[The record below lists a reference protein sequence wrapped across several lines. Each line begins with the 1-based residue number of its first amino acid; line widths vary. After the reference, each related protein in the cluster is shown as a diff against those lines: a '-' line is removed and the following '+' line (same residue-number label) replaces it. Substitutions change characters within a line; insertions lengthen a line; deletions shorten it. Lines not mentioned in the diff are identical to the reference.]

1 MTRTYTR
8 DSFAAM
14 MNRYVS
20 RASAEHGMDLSLTQT
35 HIIAD
40 VITSMLALETEG
52 VRIVAHVAQCG
63 AVCPHDDGYCTLR
76 AKHGFDHHA
85 IYVDGHE
92 ECRWPKTK
100 PGGVINP

>member
-1 MTRTYTR
+1 MIRTYTR
-8 DSFAAM
+8 DSFVVM
-14 MNRYVS
+14 MNRYIS
-20 RASAEHGMDLSLTQT
+20 RASAEHGMNLSIVQT
-35 HIIAD
+35 NIIAHQI
-40 VITSMLALETEG
+40 VRELAQIEG

-63 AVCPHDDGYCTLR
+63 AVCPHDDGYCTLS

-85 IYVDGHE
+85 SYVNGHE